1 MDKSWH
7 REAVGVAYSS
17 GINLSIDLPNG
28 LRSRFVLITWRARR
42 A

>member
-1 MDKSWH
+1 MENSWH

-17 GINLSIDLPNG
+17 GKNLSIDLPNG
-28 LRSRFVLITWRARR
+28 LRSWFVHIAWRARC

>member
-1 MDKSWH
+1 MNKTWH

-17 GINLSIDLPNG
+17 GKNQAIDLPNG
-28 LRSRFVLITWRARR
+28 LCPWFVLIRWRAQR

>member
-17 GINLSIDLPNG
+17 GKNLSIDLPNG
-28 LRSRFVLITWRARR
+28 LCSWFVLIIWRARR